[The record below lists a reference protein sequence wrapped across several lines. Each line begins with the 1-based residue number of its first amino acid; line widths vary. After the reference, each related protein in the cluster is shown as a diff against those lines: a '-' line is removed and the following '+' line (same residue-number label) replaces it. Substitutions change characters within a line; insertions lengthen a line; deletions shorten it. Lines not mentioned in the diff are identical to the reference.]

1 MTDRKAILITGAAR
15 RLGRESALYLAQA
28 GYDIII
34 HYHRS
39 EADAH
44 SLQRD
49 ISDKG
54 GQAHLLQAKL
64 GPQTDYMALMARAKQ
79 LAPNLYG
86 LVHNAS
92 IFEQANFTQT
102 SVEQYDHHMDLHVKA
117 PFFLTQAFAAQVKE
131 GVVIS
136 MLDTYITKYSQR
148 YFTYLLSKKTM
159 AEMTRMLARELAP
172 TIRVNAIAPGI
183 ILPSGDDLG
192 EQVMKEKQAI
202 IPLRKLGEP
211 RDIAQALH
219 WLLTQDYLTGQIL
232 YIDGGEQLL

>member
-15 RLGRESALYLAQA
+15 RLGRENALYLAQA

-39 EADAH
+39 EADAR

-49 ISDKG
+49 IVDQG
-54 GQAHLLQAKL
+54 VQAHLLQAEL
-64 GPQTDYMALMARAKQ
+64 GLKTDYMALVAQAKQ
-79 LAPNLYG
+79 LAANLYG

-92 IFEQANFTQT
+92 IFEQANFAQT
-102 SVEQYDHHMDLHVKA
+102 SIEQYDRYMDLHVKA
-117 PFFLTQAFAAQVKE
+117 PFFLTQAFASQVKE
-131 GVVIS
+131 GAVIT

-148 YFTYLLSKKTM
+148 YFTYLLSKKAL

-172 TIRVNAIAPGI
+172 AIRVNAIAPGI

-192 EQVMKEKQAI
+192 EQAMQEKQAM

-211 RDIAQALH
+211 QDIAQTLH